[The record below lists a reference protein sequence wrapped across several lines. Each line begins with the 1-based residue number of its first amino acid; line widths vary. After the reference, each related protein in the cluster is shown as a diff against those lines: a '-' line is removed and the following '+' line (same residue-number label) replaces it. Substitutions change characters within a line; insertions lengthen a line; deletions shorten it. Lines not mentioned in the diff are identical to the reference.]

1 MDGIGLYLM
10 VITMD
15 SKDKIRDYH
24 RSKLEG
30 IMVIE
35 PEPIPEVE
43 ETDKAIRVAAYCRV
57 STDDEKQTSS
67 FEIQKAYYDD
77 FIAKHKNWINA
88 GIYADEGLSGTEMS
102 HRDDFNRMI
111 ADAKAGKID
120 MIIVKQTSRFSR
132 NVHDILTVVRELK
145 NLNPPVRVFFEGEGI
160 DSLKSDQEMILEMMG
175 MVAEAES
182 RQKSNS
188 MNWSYDRR
196 FERGHFLTPRLF
208 GYNIVDKQYV
218 INEKEAEVIRLVYSM
233 LVTGYTKKQ
242 IADIMTELK
251 YVSNT
256 KGECKWNTNVVDN
269 IIYNERRCGKIIAR
283 KTFTPNFFNHKAK
296 KNEGLPGQRKQ
307 YRMEEHHEGI
317 VPVEMYE
324 YALELK
330 RLYKTA
336 HYYGDIPSLSVINSG
351 ALKGFV
357 PVSIRYPGFRY
368 DNYLYASN
376 FVFKLDKEGNRIDES
391 RNLSKQEL
399 SDFNLDGYQKVN
411 IRLMMTKSTPSV
423 WFTYDEVCFNTT
435 CLRKLNDCEYIELL
449 FEPYEGLLAIRPC
462 DGSSPNAIKWTNYK
476 SGKIETSSKKCGG
489 FAQILFECLG
499 WNVNFKYRI
508 AGVTRTSAH
517 GDAIIIFNLLDAEV
531 ETKEIIKYDDGTEY
545 IAYCIWNDFVD
556 SYGTNF
562 YETAYTSRLYIMDI
576 FKKWKLDAAVVPIQD
591 DEEWL
596 KEAKK
601 LVALRIENIKKGE
614 NENGR

>member
-1 MDGIGLYLM
+1 MMDN
-10 VITMD
+10 
-15 SKDKIRDYH
+15 KDKIRDYH

-30 IMVIE
+30 ITIVE
-35 PEPIPEVE
+35 PEPIPEVDE
-43 ETDKAIRVAAYCRV
+43 SDKPVRVAAYCRV

-67 FEIQKAYYDD
+67 FEIQKTYYDEY
-77 FIAKHKNWINA
+77 IAKHKNWVNV
-88 GIYADEGLSGTEMS
+88 GIYADEGLSGTEME
-102 HRDDFNRMI
+102 HRDEFNRMI
-111 ADAKAGKID
+111 LDAKAGKID

-145 NLNPPVRVFFEGEGI
+145 YLNPPVRVFFEGENI

-208 GYNIVDKQYV
+208 GYDIVDKQYV
-218 INEKEAEVIRLVYSM
+218 INEKEAEVVRLVYSM

-242 IADIMTELK
+242 IAEIMTELN
-251 YVSNT
+251 YISNVN
-256 KGECKWNTNVVDN
+256 GECKWNTNVVDN

-283 KTFTPNFFNHKAK
+283 KTYTPNFFDHKSK
-296 KNEGLPGQRKQ
+296 KNEGLPGQRKL
-307 YRMEEHHEGI
+307 YKMDDHHEGI

-357 PVSIRYPGFRY
+357 PVSLRYPGFRY

-376 FVFKLDKEGNRIDES
+376 YVFKLDKEGNRIDD
-391 RNLSKQEL
+391 NKTISKQDL
-399 SDFNLDGYQKVN
+399 SDFDLDGFQKVN
-411 IRLMMTKSTPSV
+411 IRLMMTKATPSV
-423 WFTYDEVCFNTT
+423 WFKYDELFFNTT
-435 CLRKLNDCEYIELL
+435 CLRKLGDTDYIEIL
-449 FEPYEGLLAIRPC
+449 FEPYEGLLAIRPS
-462 DGSSPNAIKWTNYK
+462 DENSHNAIRWVKHNN
-476 SGKIETSSKKCGG
+476 GKLETIYKKCSG
-489 FAQILFECLG
+489 FAQILFECLN

-508 AGVTRTSAH
+508 AGVTRTSSH
-517 GDAIIIFNLLDAEV
+517 GDTIILFNLLDAEA
-531 ETKEIIKYDDGTEY
+531 ETKEIIRYDDGTEY
-545 IAYCIWNDFVD
+545 IAYYIWNDFVD
-556 SYGTNF
+556 HYGTNF
-562 YETAYTSRLYIMDI
+562 YETAYTNRLYIMDI
-576 FKKWKLDAAVVPIQD
+576 FKKWKLDAEVVPIKD

-601 LVALRIENIKKGE
+601 LVALHIEKLKKGD
-614 NENGR
+614 NNNGRNQ